1 MKYNIVTWNMQGSG
15 ENLSEQLNY
24 IFTNLFDD
32 ELKNIICL
40 QEFGSFV
47 ALEQYSGIDYSKDSC
62 TNRTVYIYDVNIDE
76 RGRIATAII
85 HYVDAGQLKY
95 ECGLYVAWDDTAK
108 NLRCGTGM
116 LYDLSLPKPER
127 LNESIGRRP
136 AILMRTDRID
146 IYSFHAIAYD
156 GDSIGQ
162 VRTFCKDI
170 FHAYYLTSKYIV
182 IAGDF
187 NQTPLDAS
195 AIANLPDAMRIF
207 GYPLTYG
214 TEFDGKAYVVRSG
227 VPTQGP
233 KKNRERIKELD
244 FFIINYNLF
253 NYIIHNDFEIECCKF
268 DADGDGNF
276 YSDHDPVMFSF

>member
-1 MKYNIVTWNMQGSG
+1 MPASLTY
-15 ENLSEQLNY
+15 
-24 IFTNLFDD
+24 
-32 ELKNIICL
+32 
-40 QEFGSFV
+40 
-47 ALEQYSGIDYSKDSC
+47 
-62 TNRTVYIYDVNIDE
+62 
-76 RGRIATAII
+76 RIATAIV

-170 FHAYYLTSKYIV
+170 F
-182 IAGDF
+182 
-187 NQTPLDAS
+187 
-195 AIANLPDAMRIF
+195 NLMLLVLA
-207 GYPLTYG
+207 L
-214 TEFDGKAYVVRSG
+214 S
-227 VPTQGP
+227 
-233 KKNRERIKELD
+233 
-244 FFIINYNLF
+244 
-253 NYIIHNDFEIECCKF
+253 
-268 DADGDGNF
+268 
-276 YSDHDPVMFSF
+276 